1 MPSQGTLIQ
10 KGKDF
15 SFNEKPKQT
24 KPHFS
29 LSVSRALSLLQKGCY
44 QPGPDSAALRE
55 RKKPNKTNKKSP
67 LLLRSHS
74 CNLYTA
80 GRAEPGEPRRG
91 WGSVWNKLTQHRA
104 RSSQHGQLPLSAL
117 CQSFSVEPVL
127 PGAPGRTEGLREQ
140 STCHVVARLCQA
152 KGNKGC

>member
-55 RKKPNKTNKKSP
+55 RKKPNQTNKKSTLTQKSLLQP
-67 LLLRSHS
+67 LHS
-74 CNLYTA
+74 RQSRA
-80 GRAEPGEPRRG
+80 RRAEERLGQCVEHAHTAQSP
-91 WGSVWNKLTQHRA
+91 
-104 RSSQHGQLPLSAL
+104 QLPAQAAPSL
-117 CQSFSVEPVL
+117 CPLPELLCGACAPRGPRQGRGTQGTKCMPCCGQAL
-127 PGAPGRTEGLREQ
+127 PGKR
-140 STCHVVARLCQA
+140 
-152 KGNKGC
+152 